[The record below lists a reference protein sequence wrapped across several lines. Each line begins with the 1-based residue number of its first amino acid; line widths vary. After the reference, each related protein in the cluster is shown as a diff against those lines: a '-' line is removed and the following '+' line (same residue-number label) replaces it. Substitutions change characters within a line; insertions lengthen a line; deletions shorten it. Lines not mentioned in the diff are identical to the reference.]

1 MAFWLQQHIG
11 LRVLISFS
19 IASRCRAKWAKRKK
33 KKNVAKQSRTV
44 QKENRKKQCKGN
56 SCFCSLPMPSNAIC
70 GWPKSQLLEMKTW
83 IRICCCNLP
92 NTLSPSI
99 FLSRSLSLSLP
110 LYAFLFNS
118 LFLLLYLPFRS
129 SCSKMKTFIKIC
141 IWFCSHSTSLSP
153 PFLLP
158 FCPSLHRSRLFKLH
172 GKCQNEAEKLLA

>member
-1 MAFWLQQHIG
+1 MAYHAACFILPHPVSLFSRGTLAHPISIAFDFHWMAFWLQQHIG

-19 IASRCRAKWAKRKK
+19 IASRCRAKWAKRK

-92 NTLSPSI
+92 NTLS
-99 FLSRSLSLSLP
+99 LSLSFSLVP
-110 LYAFLFNS
+110 S
-118 LFLLLYLPFRS
+118 LFLSLFMPFPSTPSFSRS
-129 SCSKMKTFIKIC
+129 IC
-141 IWFCSHSTSLSP
+141 HFAWAVQKWKPL
-153 PFLLP
+153 
-158 FCPSLHRSRLFKLH
+158 
-172 GKCQNEAEKLLA
+172 